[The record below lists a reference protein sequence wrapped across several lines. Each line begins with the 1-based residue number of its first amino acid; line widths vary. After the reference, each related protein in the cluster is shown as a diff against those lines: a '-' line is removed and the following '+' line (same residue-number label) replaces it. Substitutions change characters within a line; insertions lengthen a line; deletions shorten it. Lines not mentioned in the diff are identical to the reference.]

1 VPGRHQVVGQS
12 NLAGDQVSRPF
23 LWNGRKMIDLGDL
36 GGGFG
41 FADYINERG
50 AVAGASLAPDGNF
63 HGFRWH
69 EGQMIDLPP
78 VGAAPWAF
86 ANSINDRN
94 QVVGNETDAGG
105 SEELMAVLWNGRR
118 GYDLNKLVAPNQLQ
132 MASAEYI
139 NDRGDIVGHG
149 FLQNGEQ
156 RMFLLIRNPSVPLP
170 VATASVA
177 RARQS
182 RRSLHRRLTSARAR
196 RLMSEFGPAARIAH
210 PPVL

>member
-1 VPGRHQVVGQS
+1 MKGEVVGQS
-12 NLAGDQVSRPF
+12 NLAGDQASRPF
-23 LWNGRKMIDLGDL
+23 LWNGRKMINLGDL

-50 AVAGASLAPDGNF
+50 DVAGASLAPDGNF

-69 EGQMIDLPP
+69 DGHMIDLPP
-78 VGAAPWAF
+78 VGGAPWAF
-86 ANSINDRN
+86 ANSINDGN

-105 SEELMAVLWNGRR
+105 SAEVMAVLWNGRS
-118 GYDLNKLVAPNQLQ
+118 GYDLNTLVAPNQLH

-149 FLQNGEQ
+149 VLQNGDQ

-170 VATASVA
+170 RGHCERRPRTG
-177 RARQS
+177 RAGI
-182 RRSLHRRLTSARAR
+182 RSIAGWLPVRLAGS
-196 RLMSEFGPAARIAH
+196 
-210 PPVL
+210 